1 MVKKIRHGF
10 ESCLRQFSFCMYLLW
25 IKGNVQFLV
34 DISNFL
40 LGLKP
45 FVCTMCNESFS
56 RRHTLNKHIR
66 GAHGTEN
73 KPFQCSSCSKTFKST
88 TKLEHHFARFHELRN
103 VQSCPHCG
111 KLYSRSK
118 GVTKLSDLHNYYNIH
133 VCLSVLSVSVCPV
146 MPHFQLLQRIT
157 KYH

>member
-1 MVKKIRHGF
+1 MDKSQYV
-10 ESCLRQFSFCMYLLW
+10 QFS
-25 IKGNVQFLV
+25 V
-34 DISNFL
+34 DTSNFL

-111 KLYSRSK
+111 KLYSRLKAHLETCNAK
-118 GVTKLSDLHNYYNIH
+118 GAREIYQCGSCERNYLHKKKLTEHLNKTECGNFGQPTAHY
-133 VCLSVLSVSVCPV
+133 VVKRAK
-146 MPHFQLLQRIT
+146 FR
-157 KYH
+157 